1 MRKIVVYLNNKVLR
15 GFSVEDNVKDEDVT
29 DELFQEVLA
38 HLDWGWEEV
47 DEWPRELG
55 GKEQDRYYSITASCI
70 KNPRQSKSLQSL

>member
-1 MRKIVVYLNNKVLR
+1 MRKIVVYLNNKVLE

-47 DEWPRELG
+47 DEWPKELG
-55 GKEQDRYYSITASCI
+55 GKGHD
-70 KNPRQSKSLQSL
+70 

>member
-1 MRKIVVYLNNKVLR
+1 MRKIVVYLNNKVLE
-15 GFSVEDNVKDEDVT
+15 GFLVEDNIKDEDIT

-55 GKEQDRYYSITASCI
+55 GKGHDGRAIKTNTTALRH
-70 KNPRQSKSLQSL
+70 PASKV

>member
-1 MRKIVVYLNNKVLR
+1 MRKIVVYLNNKVLE
-15 GFSVEDNVKDEDVT
+15 GFLVEDNIKDEDIT

-55 GKEQDRYYSITASCI
+55 GKGYDRRASKTDTTALRH
-70 KNPRQSKSLQSL
+70 PESKV